1 MQNIIPQ
8 KWNREAL
15 FSFLAL
21 ALAYISWY
29 TLNNI
34 TFETYGNTT
43 FFIIEQW
50 LFDVGLYYPL
60 SDLWDSLPLLV
71 SLVFV
76 VIAFYKAAVSIKNT
90 ADNGERGRIFGLV
103 FATIS
108 GFILVMAFL
117 ALLVEITSGSGMLL
131 YFSRAVSVVFEI
143 LAAILIAFSFYAGV
157 KRLGKEKK
165 ETGILVFWIL
175 SDILLILLV
184 VGIIYSFFVPPIP

>member
-1 MQNIIPQ
+1 MRNIIPQ
-8 KWNREAL
+8 KWNREVL

-21 ALAYISWY
+21 ALAYISWH
-29 TLNNI
+29 TLNSI

-60 SDLWDSLPLLV
+60 SDLWDSLPLIV
-71 SLVFV
+71 SFAFIAL
-76 VIAFYKAAVSIKNT
+76 AFYKAAVSIKNT

-117 ALLVEITSGSGMLL
+117 FLMVEITSGSGMLL
-131 YFSRAVSVVFEI
+131 YFSRAVSMFFEI
-143 LAAILIAFSFYAGV
+143 LAAVLIAFSFYAGV
-157 KRLGKEKK
+157 RCLGKGKK
-165 ETGILVFWIL
+165 TTGFLIFGTL
-175 SDILLILLV
+175 SGTLLILLV
-184 VGIIYSFFVPPIP
+184 VGIIFPFFVPPIP